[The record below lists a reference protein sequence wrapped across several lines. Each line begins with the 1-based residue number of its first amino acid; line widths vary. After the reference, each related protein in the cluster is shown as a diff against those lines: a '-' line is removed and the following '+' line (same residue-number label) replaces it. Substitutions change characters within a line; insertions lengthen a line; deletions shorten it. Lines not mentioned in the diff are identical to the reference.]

1 MKILIIGA
9 GLGGLTAG
17 MALLDKGFDV
27 TILEQASQLKE
38 IGAGVQL
45 SANAT
50 GVLYRLGL
58 GDALEKIAA
67 EPLGKRVRLWS
78 TGQTWP
84 LFDLGAVSRERYG
97 YPYFTLHRADLHNVL
112 ADGVMRRAP
121 GAIRLGVKVTGHEQ
135 HEQNG
140 SVTVYAANGE
150 KFEADLVIGADGVH
164 SQTRAAL
171 FGADAPRYSGIMAWR
186 GVIKASDLPEHMRD
200 AYGSNWVGPGAH
212 VIQYPLRN
220 NELVNFVGAVEG
232 TGWEVESWSEKGTHE
247 ECLRDFAGWHED
259 VQTLIKAIDIP
270 YKWALMVRDPMASW
284 SRGNVTLLGDACHPT
299 LPFLAQGAAM
309 ALEDGYVLARALDKY
324 RDAPQTALAQ
334 YEKARQERTS
344 RIVLGSAA
352 NAKRFHNP
360 ALADASGAADYVSR
374 EWTEERVKDR
384 YEWLFQYDVDTVPL

>member
-1 MKILIIGA
+1 
-9 GLGGLTAG
+9 
-17 MALLDKGFDV
+17 
-27 TILEQASQLKE
+27 
-38 IGAGVQL
+38 
-45 SANAT
+45 
-50 GVLYRLGL
+50 
-58 GDALEKIAA
+58 
-67 EPLGKRVRLWS
+67 
-78 TGQTWP
+78 
-84 LFDLGAVSRERYG
+84 
-97 YPYFTLHRADLHNVL
+97 VL

-140 SVTVYAANGE
+140 SVTVHTANGE
-150 KFEADLVIGADGVH
+150 KYEADLVIGADGVH

-186 GVIKASDLPEHMRD
+186 GVIKASDLPTHMRD

-220 NELVNFVGAVEG
+220 NALVNFVGAVEG

-334 YEKARQERTS
+334 YEKARQERTA
-344 RIVLGSAA
+344 RIVLGSAS
-352 NAKRFHNP
+352 NAQRFHNP
-360 ALADASGAADYVSR
+360 ALANASGAADYVSR

-384 YEWLFQYDVDTVPL
+384 YEWLFQYDVDAVPL

>member
-17 MALLDKGFDV
+17 LALLDRGFDV

-58 GDALEKIAA
+58 GKALEKIAS
-67 EPLGKRVRLWS
+67 EPAGKRVRLWS

-84 LFDLGAVSRERYG
+84 LFDLGTVSRERYG
-97 YPYFTLHRADLHNVL
+97 YPYFTLHRADLHQVL
-112 ADGVMRRAP
+112 ANGVLQRQP
-121 GAIRLGVKVTGHEQ
+121 DAIRLGIKVTGHEQ
-135 HEQNG
+135 HDG
-140 SVTVYAANGE
+140 GVTVSSANGE
-150 KFEADLVIGADGVH
+150 IFEADLVIGADGVH
-164 SQTRAAL
+164 SQTRTAL
-171 FGADAPRYSGIMAWR
+171 FGPDAPRYSGIMAWR
-186 GVIKASDLPEHMRD
+186 GVIKASDLPAHMREP
-200 AYGSNWVGPGAH
+200 YGSNWVGPGAH

-247 ECLRDFAGWHED
+247 ECLNDFKGWHED
-259 VQTLIKAIDIP
+259 VQTLINAIDIP
-270 YKWALMVRDPMASW
+270 YKWALMVRDPMPAW

-309 ALEDGYVLARALDKY
+309 ALEDGYILARALEKY
-324 RDAPQTALAQ
+324 RGAPKIALAQ

-374 EWTEERVKDR
+374 EWNEERVNER